1 MTEQSNPARLLERF
15 YQSKA
20 LMGFVIT
27 DVEQA
32 SDLLTRVTLIVQWE
46 TAKRQIIERQITA
59 GVINR
64 ALHSSTDERV
74 DWGVDPLSTLTGR
87 APD

>member
-1 MTEQSNPARLLERF
+1 MTEQSNPARLLEGF

-32 SDLLTRVTLIVQWE
+32 SDPLTRVTLI
-46 TAKRQIIERQITA
+46 A
-59 GVINR
+59 
-64 ALHSSTDERV
+64 HSPVGDRRKTDHREADYCGR
-74 DWGVDPLSTLTGR
+74 DKKGATQLYGRTGGLR
-87 APD
+87 GGPSFNPHG